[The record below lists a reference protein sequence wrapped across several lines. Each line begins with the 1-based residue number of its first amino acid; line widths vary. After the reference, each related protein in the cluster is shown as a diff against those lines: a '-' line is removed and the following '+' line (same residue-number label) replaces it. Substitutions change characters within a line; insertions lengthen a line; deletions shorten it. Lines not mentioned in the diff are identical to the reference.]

1 MLKLELQRHA
11 DFLASRIGRSGR
23 RSRDLT
29 GEKAEL
35 QQTRT
40 LIATLAAS
48 YGLPH
53 TAPPVFAPVLSSEE
67 LL

>member
-1 MLKLELQRHA
+1 MLLLELQRHA

-23 RSRDLT
+23 RSRDLA

-40 LIATLAAS
+40 LIAALVAS
-48 YGLPH
+48 YGLPQ
-53 TAPPVFAPVLSSEE
+53 TVPPAFAPVLSSEE
-67 LL
+67 PL